1 MIQDL
6 PSFLIAAFWLIRA
19 TVLNDLFG
27 FTSTILDEIR
37 QPSGRIINQTGNV
50 NIEIMNKLTILQ
62 WVYLPPYLRF
72 DLHQK
77 VEKRY

>member
-6 PSFLIAAFWLIRA
+6 PSFLIAAFWFVHA

-37 QPSGRIINQTGNV
+37 QPSARIINQTGNV
-50 NIEIMNKLTILQ
+50 NVEIMNKLAILQ
-62 WVYLPPYLRF
+62 WVSVECYYLSSRDIETYI
-72 DLHQK
+72 
-77 VEKRY
+77 